1 MGRQRERCQILWAAC
16 DCIGAQRD
24 LAEGDLART
33 QLAGLSSE
41 VEKALARPDR
51 CRVEELG
58 DGRYLFHNVRRQP
71 GGAPQRLLL

>member
-1 MGRQRERCQILWAAC
+1 MSSQTGWMPWARTDA
-16 DCIGAQRD
+16 
-24 LAEGDLART
+24 GDTFAVSPEART

-58 DGRYLFHNVRRQP
+58 DGRYLFYNVRRQP

>member
-1 MGRQRERCQILWAAC
+1 MSSQTGWMPWARTDA
-16 DCIGAQRD
+16 
-24 LAEGDLART
+24 GDTFAVSPEART